1 MSSVNLRQLN
11 FIVKIC
17 MDIIWYLPFM
27 KRSDFF
33 FLGPCSYKY
42 SNPFRF
48 KITVHVLIM
57 VNSLRMTHNL
67 CFSPNY
73 TSWSHWLT
81 VKKIWAANVFFL
93 LESNETLKCAF
104 ILEWNHILHA
114 MCNIEWIYALVTV
127 QLTKFTTEYCLV
139 QCNIS
144 LILKLMD

>member
-11 FIVKIC
+11 FTVKIC

-42 SNPFRF
+42 SNPLRF

-81 VKKIWAANVFFL
+81 VKKIWAANVFFFCWRAMKLWNVL
-93 LESNETLKCAF
+93 LFWNEITYCMRCVTLSEFMLWLRC
-104 ILEWNHILHA
+104 
-114 MCNIEWIYALVTV
+114 
-127 QLTKFTTEYCLV
+127 
-139 QCNIS
+139 S
-144 LILKLMD
+144 